1 MGNIALK
8 IIAIYIVLLLLY
20 VYLIANITSEKNNEY
35 KKIILNNDYY
45 KKLIARLCLIDL
57 PLVLITFDF
66 LCTIKFKIFPLI
78 IIVLEIYLSRN
89 NIIKLKNIIKGN
101 YNIVKEGIDYKITQ
115 RKATNA
121 KRFNIYYFRL
131 HNFYKISSKDTQV
144 SEKIF
149 NSLEEKNKV
158 YIVYDYEGN
167 VINICSAK
175 DKIES
180 DKLKDKITTYNKIEL
195 FNKKYIDT
203 KILLTKQ
210 ELNNIKKNELDEV
223 VSLFSTTSLLFLI
236 MCLLGGFV
244 GKNISFGLTMGSIS
258 FIFAC
263 VFYYH
268 IYNINEFVEANKKG
282 EITVTVEEIEKLEPI
297 FSYKYT
303 DVVFKNKEEKQLRVL
318 QTLVGK
324 LNPGD
329 KVYALYY
336 NNKCYAM
343 LDPNN
348 YKISKE
354 IPVEKE

>member
-45 KKLIARLCLIDL
+45 KKLISRLCLIDL

-101 YNIVKEGIDYKITQ
+101 YNIVKEGIDYKTKLRQ
-115 RKATNA
+115 VTGKKKTENY
-121 KRFNIYYFRL
+121 FFRL

-210 ELNNIKKNELDEV
+210 KLNNIKLKEKDEQISALCIY
-223 VSLFSTTSLLFLI
+223 SLFCLILFLCMVI
-236 MCLLGGFV
+236 AKNTEASILFAASSLVMASIV
-244 GKNISFGLTMGSIS
+244 GYYTHENNM
-258 FIFAC
+258 FI
-263 VFYYH
+263 
-268 IYNINEFVEANKKG
+268 EANKKG
-282 EITVTVEEIEKLEPI
+282 EITVTVEEIEIIEPI

-303 DVVFKNKEEKQLRVL
+303 DVVFKNKKEKQLRVL

-343 LDPNN
+343 LDPND

-354 IPVEKE
+354 IPIEKE

>member
-115 RKATNA
+115 RKVTNK

-158 YIVYDYEGN
+158 YVVYDYQGN

-210 ELNNIKKNELDEV
+210 ELNNIKLKEKDESISALCIY
-223 VSLFSTTSLLFLI
+223 SLFCLILFLCMFI
-236 MCLLGGFV
+236 AKNTEVSILFAAISLVIASIV
-244 GKNISFGLTMGSIS
+244 GYYTHENNM
-258 FIFAC
+258 FI
-263 VFYYH
+263 
-268 IYNINEFVEANKKG
+268 EANKKG

-303 DVVFKNKEEKQLRVL
+303 DVVFKNKKEKQLRVL

-343 LDPNN
+343 LNPND

>member
-66 LCTIKFKIFPLI
+66 LCTIKFKVFPLI

-158 YIVYDYEGN
+158 YVVYDYEDN

-210 ELNNIKKNELDEV
+210 ELNKIKYAELDELL
-223 VSLFSTTSLLFLI
+223 SLFGTGSLLFLI
-236 MCLLGGFV
+236 VCLLVGFI
-244 GKNISFGLTMGSIS
+244 GKNISYAISMGSIS

-263 VFYYH
+263 VAAYH
-268 IYNINEFVEANKKG
+268 MSNINKFIVANKKG
-282 EITVTVEEIEKLEPI
+282 EITVKVEQIEKLEPI
-297 FSYKYT
+297 ISYKYI
-303 DVVFKNKEEKQLRVL
+303 DIIFKDKKEKQLRVL
-318 QTLVGK
+318 QTLVGQK
-324 LNPGD
+324 SPGD
-329 KVYALYY
+329 IVYALYY
-336 NNKCYAM
+336 NNSCYAM